1 MSTQVQCSVA
11 LIVGGQEVCAELVQE
26 AADVHI
32 TSCRCQMQTRAAPVI
47 TDVGVAAGLEQTP
60 SETQVPIDTSLQ

>member
-11 LIVGGQEVCAELVQE
+11 LIVGGQQICAELVQE

-32 TSCRCQMQTRAAPVI
+32 PSRRCQMQTRAAPVV
-47 TDVGVAAGLEQTP
+47 TNVGVAASLQQTP
-60 SETQVPIDTSLQ
+60 SETQVPIDTSL